1 MRTWLEIDF
10 SKMKKNLDV
19 VKGVLPEGCELI
31 AVVKANAYG
40 HGFVKTAE
48 KLAEFGV
55 KRFAV
60 ACISEAMELRE
71 AKVPGS
77 VLVLGS
83 TEPADAA
90 KAAENDIT
98 LACVGADHFEAL
110 RKAAEAYKK
119 ELGESAKPLNIHVA
133 VNTGMNRIG
142 FDCKT
147 EEQMDRIAA
156 AYRAAN
162 GDPDSPVRI
171 TGIFSHFSS
180 ADDTSEGADPYTKL
194 QLSRYEAVLAHLNKL
209 GIDPGLRH
217 ISNSGGIGKYPQAR
231 FDVVRCGALIYGY
244 NTAMDAKLPVE
255 PAMEWKTSVT
265 VIRTID
271 KGDAVSY
278 SRKFVADG
286 PRVIATLGIGYAD
299 GLSRALSNKGYVLI
313 NGCKAPMVGNIC
325 MDQMMV
331 DITEIQLQAEEAAG
345 ADAGKCLNSKECGC
359 SGAIRPVKVGDE
371 AIIIGRSGDL
381 VITADDVAEI
391 QGSCMHEVLSTIGR
405 RVDRIYK

>member
-10 SKMKKNLDV
+10 AQMKKNLDV

-40 HGFVKTAE
+40 HGFVRTAE

-55 KRFAV
+55 ERFAV

-71 AKVPGS
+71 ANVPGS

-90 KAAENDIT
+90 LAAENDIT
-98 LACVGADHFEAL
+98 LACTGAEHFEAL
-110 RKAAEAYKK
+110 RKAAIAYKK
-119 ELGESAKPLNIHVA
+119 ARGGAAKPLNIHIA
-133 VNTGMNRIG
+133 TNTGMNRIG

-147 EEQMDRIAA
+147 EEQLDQIAA
-156 AYRAAN
+156 AYRTAN
-162 GDPDSPVRI
+162 GEPDSPIRI

-180 ADDTSEGADPYTKL
+180 SDDTSEGADPYTKL
-194 QLSRYEAVLAHLNKL
+194 QLSRYETVLAHLKKL

-231 FDVVRCGALIYGY
+231 FDAVRCGALIYGY

-278 SRKFVADG
+278 SRKFIADG

-331 DITEIQLQAEEAAG
+331 DITEIQLQTEKAAG
-345 ADAGKCLNSKECGC
+345 SETGNASNSKC
-359 SGAIRPVKVGDE
+359 SGPIRPVKVGDE

-381 VITADDVAEI
+381 VITADDVAET

>member
-10 SKMKKNLDV
+10 EQIKKNLDV
-19 VKGVLPEGCELI
+19 VHGVLPKGCGLI

-55 KRFAV
+55 DKFAV
-60 ACISEAMELRE
+60 ACISEAMELRN
-71 AKVPGS
+71 AGIPGK

-83 TEPADAA
+83 TEPALAA
-90 KAAENDIT
+90 LAAENDIT
-98 LACVGADHFEAL
+98 LACTGPEHFEAL
-110 RKAAEAYKK
+110 CK
-119 ELGESAKPLNIHVA
+119 EMTGSGIPLKIHIA

-147 EEQMDRIAA
+147 EEQLDAIAD
-156 AYRAAN
+156 AYRRAN

-180 ADDTSEGADPYTKL
+180 ADDTSEGADPYTRL
-194 QLSRYEAVLAHLNKL
+194 QLSRYEAVLASLDKL

-231 FDVVRCGALIYGY
+231 FDAVRCGALIYGY

-255 PAMEWKTSVT
+255 PAMQWKTTVT

-278 SRKFVADG
+278 SRKFIADG

-331 DITEIQLQAEEAAG
+331 DITGIPAE
-345 ADAGKCLNSKECGC
+345 
-359 SGAIRPVKVGDE
+359 VGDQ
-371 AIIIGRSGDL
+371 AVIIGRSGDL
-381 VITADDVAEI
+381 AITADDVAEI
-391 QGSCMHEVLSTIGR
+391 QGSCMHEVLSTIGI
-405 RVDRIYK
+405 RVERYYK